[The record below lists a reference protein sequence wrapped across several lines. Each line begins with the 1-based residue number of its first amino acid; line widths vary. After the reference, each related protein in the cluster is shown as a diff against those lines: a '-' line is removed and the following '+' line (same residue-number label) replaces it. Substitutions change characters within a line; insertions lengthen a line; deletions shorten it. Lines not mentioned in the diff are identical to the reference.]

1 MPRLMPLL
9 ASLLVATA
17 FAQTPSQKPPVS
29 PIKATAR
36 AERPDATYKVGEKVT
51 FNLVVTDKG
60 KPAAGAVD
68 WIIVKDGLPTAMKG
82 RAELVDGKAAVQGSL
97 DEPGFL
103 QVRVLGYHA
112 GAGQKPVSV
121 SAMGGAAIDP
131 LKIPA
136 SRPAPADFDAFWAER
151 KAELSKVPVAPV
163 ITPVKSTLPEV
174 DAFDLQAP
182 CVGAPVS
189 GYLAVPKGAAPKSLP
204 IILTVH
210 GAGVRGSSLG
220 GAVSWASKGFLAMD
234 INAHGLPNGRPE
246 SFYAEQTAGA
256 LKDYRYQGR
265 DSREKSY
272 FTGMFIRL
280 VRAIDVLVARPEW
293 NGKHVVVY
301 GSSQGGYQAIVAA
314 GLDHRVTFYAAG
326 VSAGCDHTGML
337 ANRIA
342 GWPKFVAVDA
352 AGKPDPASL
361 VTSRY
366 IDAANFASRSKA
378 AGCALTVGFIDTTCP
393 PTSVYAAYNLINI
406 PKAMYD
412 DIPSGHSQSK
422 EASAFMQGAV
432 MRHVGA
438 AGGTGT
444 R

>member
-1 MPRLMPLL
+1 MPLL

-82 RAELVDGKAAVQGSL
+82 RADLVDGKAAVQGSL

-121 SAMGGAAIDP
+121 TAMAGAAIDP

-136 SRPAPADFDAFWAER
+136 SSPAPADFDAFWAER
-151 KAELSKVPVAPV
+151 KAELAKVPVAPV
-163 ITPVKSTLPEV
+163 LDPVKSTMPEV
-174 DAFDLQAP
+174 EVFDLQAP

-189 GYLAVPKGAAPKSLP
+189 GYLAMPKGASPKSLP

-220 GAVSWASKGFLAMD
+220 GAIGWAAKGFLAMD

-246 SFYAEQTAGA
+246 SFYAEQNTGA

-265 DSREKSY
+265 ESREKSY
-272 FTGMFIRL
+272 FTGMFVRL

-326 VSAGCDHTGML
+326 VAAGCDHTGML

-352 AGKPDPASL
+352 AGKPESASL
-361 VTSRY
+361 ETSRY

-378 AGCALTVGFIDTTCP
+378 AGCALTVGFIDTVCP

-406 PKAMYD
+406 PKAMFD
-412 DIPSGHSQSK
+412 DIPTAHAQSK

-432 MRHVGA
+432 LRHVGK
-438 AGGTGT
+438 
-444 R
+444 